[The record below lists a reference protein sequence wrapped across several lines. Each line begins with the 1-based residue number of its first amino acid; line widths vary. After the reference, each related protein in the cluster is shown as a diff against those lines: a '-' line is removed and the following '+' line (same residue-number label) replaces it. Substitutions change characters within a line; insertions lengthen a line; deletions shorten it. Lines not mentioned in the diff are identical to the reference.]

1 VAKSNVKAKQSHAR
15 APWALVTGAS
25 RGIGFATAAAL
36 ADAGFDLIV
45 TSTKKGGTHSVALAA
60 RRCGR
65 QVEEVVYDACKAKDA
80 DTLAKAAAK
89 ASVIVLNAG
98 IVVRKPISQMKD
110 DSDFDDVI
118 DVNLRAP
125 FYLVRRLMPGLV
137 KQGRGAVLF
146 VSSVSATVGTAGHT
160 GYCASKWGLEG
171 LMKSVA
177 EEVRGT
183 GVFVAS
189 VAPGS
194 VDTDMLLGS
203 EFPAMM
209 GPEDV
214 ARTITWLAT
223 DAPGAMHGSRVE
235 MFG

>member
-1 VAKSNVKAKQSHAR
+1 MAKAKKKSSHAR
-15 APWALVTGAS
+15 APWALITGAS

-45 TSTKKGGTHSVALAA
+45 TSTKPGGTNSVSLAA

-65 QVEEVVYDACKAKDA
+65 EVEEIVYDAAKKSDA
-80 DTLAKAAAK
+80 DKLAKAAAK
-89 ASVIVLNAG
+89 ATVIIHNAG
-98 IVVRKPISQMKD
+98 VVIRKPMWKMKD
-110 DSDFDDVI
+110 DSDFDSVL
-118 DVNLRAP
+118 DVNLRGP
-125 FYLVRRLMPGLV
+125 FYLTRRLMPGLV
-137 KQGRGAVLF
+137 KQGRGAVIF
-146 VSSVSATVGTAGHT
+146 VSSVSATLGSPGLT
-160 GYCASKWGLEG
+160 GYCASKWGLDG

-194 VDTDMLLGS
+194 VDTDMLQGS
-203 EFPAMM
+203 EFPALM

-214 ARTITWLAT
+214 ARTITWLVT
-223 DAPGAMHGSRVE
+223 DAPGALHGSRVE